1 MAEQQNYNG
10 QPKKNE
16 STQDWK
22 EKFNSEWITQG
33 ATPQMVTFAEQQ
45 GRYMAT
51 AKTERGGDSKLTSSQ
66 FRNIYGELKRI
77 QMGGYDAN
85 SSSFCLLRPKVAY
98 AYGRS
103 NGNMGLKRFKEI
115 FDLAVKSVS
124 DAKTFNNFCM
134 FMEAIIAY
142 HRANGGK

>member
-1 MAEQQNYNG
+1 MAEQQNYKG
-10 QPKKNE
+10 QPKKDVFA
-16 STQDWK
+16 QDWK
-22 EKFNSEWITQG
+22 EKFSPVWITQG
-33 ATPQMVTFAEQQ
+33 ANKEMVAYAEEQ

-51 AKTERGGDSKLTSSQ
+51 ARTEKGESNLTSSQ

-77 QMGGYDAN
+77 QMGGFDSQ
-85 SSSFCLLRPKVAY
+85 SSSFYLLRPKVAY
-98 AYGRS
+98 SYGR
-103 NGNMGLKRFKEI
+103 NKDNLGLKRFKEI

-142 HRANGGK
+142 HRAYGGK